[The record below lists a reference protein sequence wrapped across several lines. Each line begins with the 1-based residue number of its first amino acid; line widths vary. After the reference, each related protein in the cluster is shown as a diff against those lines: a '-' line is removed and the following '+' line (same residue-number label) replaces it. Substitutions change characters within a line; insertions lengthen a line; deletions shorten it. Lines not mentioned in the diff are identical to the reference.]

1 MTIQVYWDE
10 SEELLVRWDMEEGWS
25 LSDFRYA
32 LKQTREMTEET
43 TGWFDLIIN
52 AHQTQPPNFPM
63 VDFQRALAEASP
75 RLDLLLVCNANMFAR
90 LLLESLRRMNVPNTN
105 RNKMIFSETLEDAQ
119 KYVRDRRT
127 MRVTSDAPTQNT
139 RPAGLLPRTGR
150 LTLPKSASS
159 NG

>member
-10 SEELLVRWDMEEGWS
+10 AETMLVRWDMEEGWS

-32 LKQTREMTEET
+32 LKRTRDMTDQT
-43 TGWFDLIIN
+43 TGWFDLIIDGN
-52 AHQTQPPNFPM
+52 QHQPPNFPM

-105 RNKMIFSETLEDAQ
+105 RNKMIFSETAQDALQ
-119 KYVRDRRT
+119 YVRDRRS
-127 MRVTSDAPTQNT
+127 MRITSDAPTQNS
-139 RPAGLLPRTGR
+139 RPPGLLPRTGH
-150 LTLPKSASS
+150 LTPPSVGSK
-159 NG
+159 N